1 MAHQI
6 SPNLVS
12 TDDIRPYRAVAAT
25 GSADN
30 ACREANA
37 IDICLGVAQG
47 DTKSHDSANHAEDGD
62 QVALQPGNVVLIEAG
77 GAITRSG
84 GVMTDSVGRGVAATP
99 TGTANIYHIGVALE
113 SAGGAGEIIR
123 VFWQPLAVR
132 PALS

>member
-12 TDDIRPYRAVAAT
+12 TDDIHPYRAVAAT

-37 IDICLGVAQG
+37 IDICMGVAGG
-47 DTKSHDSANHAEDGD
+47 DTKSHDSTHHAEDGD
-62 QVALQPGNVVLIEAG
+62 QVSLQPGNVVLIEAG
-77 GAITRSG
+77 GAITRGG
-84 GVMTDSVGRGVAATP
+84 GVMTDSVGRGVAATG
-99 TGTANIYHIGVALE
+99 TGAANIYHLGIALE

-123 VFWQPLAVR
+123 MFWQPLAIR